1 MVLGNP
7 CVKAI
12 RGEGC
17 DPRVKNVCCVGGQL
31 FTLDFKTHFIESI
44 FSLKRLL

>member
-12 RGEGC
+12 CGEGC
-17 DPRVKNVCCVGGQL
+17 DTQVKNVYCVGGQL
-31 FTLDFKTHFIESI
+31 LTLVFKTYFIESI